1 MLHFLSN
8 FEKSLM
14 ARLLRVEVKVIQP
27 RIARVFTNGRGFAGE
42 FCCRFYSCLFAQF
55 VVQWAVLGIIG
66 GPRGTSAV
74 SGKENPGSHRQ
85 PLQEMISSWLGVTG
99 VRAEEMSKSR
109 KFEFKK
115 I

>member
-1 MLHFLSN
+1 VSFHEWGAASPEN
-8 FEKSLM
+8 FFVGFI
-14 ARLLRVEVKVIQP
+14 RVYLLTSCFKCAALGMSCRP
-27 RIARVFTNGRGFAGE
+27 RR
-42 FCCRFYSCLFAQF
+42 
-55 VVQWAVLGIIG
+55 
-66 GPRGTSAV
+66 TSAFL
-74 SGKENPGSHRQ
+74 GKENPGSHRQ